1 MKRKILNILLIG
13 IMILNVVGC
22 GQNKT
27 NKNDGSNEDT
37 NIEEKEVS
45 INKGDNEEL
54 VDTLNNIIS
63 ELYEE
68 NKVDGSFSLALY
80 NISDRLKEKKINKYT
95 FTAICDKEFNE
106 KPNITGYTSPLEK
119 WTSDAKYIENYDGKC
134 NYNTWA
140 FTEYNKGKDYNVLV
154 LDTDN
159 NYYSVKLSFK
169 KIKFRDKDRYYP
181 TFSDSKLLK

>member
-1 MKRKILNILLIG
+1 MKRKVLSFLLVG
-13 IMILNVVGC
+13 IMTLSVVGC
-22 GQNKT
+22 GKSKIDNNSNK
-27 NKNDGSNEDT
+27 DADV
-37 NIEEKEVS
+37 EEKGVS

-54 VDTLNNIIS
+54 VDTLNNVIS

-68 NKVDGSFSLALY
+68 NKEEGSFSLALY

-159 NYYSVKLSFK
+159 NYYSVKVSFK
-169 KIKFRDKDRYYP
+169 KIKFKDKDRYYP
-181 TFSDSKLLK
+181 TFSNSKLLK